1 MRILTENEK
10 RYESI
15 MMLEEASKKDIKSIK
30 NHYKFK
36 YKVDYFTPMSCLAF
50 VVLLIVGIV
59 FFVMGSVAGGVVCIV
74 LSILSCC
81 CSVFLYLL
89 NKKKYWNAFQA
100 FYADAIEKNGKIK
113 YDGYKVVSKLFP
125 LYINCD
131 KELKAITFNYQD
143 KNAIF
148 CEYDDILNF
157 SVYYDDKE
165 TENAKLDEAFEA
177 EEYHVLI
184 TFNNKKTAKIQF
196 SNTLKNFDK
205 NYLKEENKNSI
216 NNIVNIL
223 NAIIMKNEVK

>member
-10 RYESI
+10 KYESI

-36 YKVDYFTPMSCLAF
+36 AKVDYFTPMLCVAF
-50 VVLLIVGIV
+50 IALLIVGIV
-59 FFVMGSVAGGVVCIV
+59 FFASESVAGGIVCII
-74 LSILSCC
+74 LSIISLIGG
-81 CSVFLYLL
+81 VLLYLA
-89 NKKKYWNAFQA
+89 NRKKYWALFSK
-100 FYADAIEKNGKIK
+100 FYSDAIEKNGKIK
-113 YDGYKVVSKLFP
+113 YDGYKVVSNTFP

-131 KELKAITFNYQD
+131 NELKAITFNYQD

-165 TENAKLDEAFEA
+165 TDDARLNEAYDA
-177 EEYHVLI
+177 DIYYILL
-184 TFNNKKTAKIQF
+184 TFNNKKTAKIEF
-196 SNTLKNFDK
+196 SNKIKSFDYK
-205 NYLKEENKNSI
+205 YLKEENKNSI
-216 NNIVNIL
+216 NNIVDIL

>member
-36 YKVDYFTPMSCLAF
+36 YKVDYFTPMCALAF

-89 NKKKYWNAFQA
+89 Y
-100 FYADAIEKNGKIK
+100 NG
-113 YDGYKVVSKLFP
+113 F
-125 LYINCD
+125 
-131 KELKAITFNYQD
+131 F
-143 KNAIF
+143 
-148 CEYDDILNF
+148 
-157 SVYYDDKE
+157 
-165 TENAKLDEAFEA
+165 
-177 EEYHVLI
+177 
-184 TFNNKKTAKIQF
+184 
-196 SNTLKNFDK
+196 
-205 NYLKEENKNSI
+205 
-216 NNIVNIL
+216 
-223 NAIIMKNEVK
+223 

>member
-1 MRILTENEK
+1 ME
-10 RYESI
+10 
-15 MMLEEASKKDIKSIK
+15 
-30 NHYKFK
+30 
-36 YKVDYFTPMSCLAF
+36 
-50 VVLLIVGIV
+50 
-59 FFVMGSVAGGVVCIV
+59 CIP
-74 LSILSCC
+74 SILRRR
-81 CSVFLYLL
+81 
-89 NKKKYWNAFQA
+89 NW
-100 FYADAIEKNGKIK
+100 KNGKIK

-131 KELKAITFNYQD
+131 NELKAITFNYQD

-157 SVYYDDKE
+157 SVYYDEKE
-165 TENAKLDEAFEA
+165 TENAKLDEVFEA